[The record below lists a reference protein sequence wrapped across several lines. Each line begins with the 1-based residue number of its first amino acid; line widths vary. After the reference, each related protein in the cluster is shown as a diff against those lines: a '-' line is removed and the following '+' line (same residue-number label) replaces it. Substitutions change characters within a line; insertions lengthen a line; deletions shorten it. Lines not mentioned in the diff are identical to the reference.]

1 MAEYQITYW
10 KDIPTMVTA
19 REGRTRTKTELSPR
33 FMVAVDEAAMRLNL
47 IGSDAYMEAWRRS
60 EWIPRDGTPESLAAA
75 VAAEL
80 EEDYSPAQV
89 RTMLDNYGPSKGGD
103 VSGTDANHAG
113 AQSPAPDYS
122 GHPLLQW
129 LESGRLVVFDGAMG
143 TMLQASGLTDGGAP
157 ELWNVTA
164 GERVKSIYRGYA
176 QAGSNVITTNTFGG
190 TAARLKLHNLQDR
203 VVELNRAGALLAREV
218 AAETGALVAG
228 DIGPSGELIEPVGPL
243 RMDEAQALF
252 AEQVQ
257 GLVEGGVDFILIE
270 TMSHLN
276 EAEAAVR
283 ASLQVAPNLPIAVTL
298 SFDTNFHTMMGVSPR
313 QAVEAISQWGV
324 KLIGANC
331 GNGPA
336 EIETV
341 MTQMAQHRPDGVYL
355 MAQSNAGMPK
365 WADGAISYDGT
376 PEVMAGYALR
386 LRALGVNVIGA
397 CCGSTPEHIA
407 AMSVALQTHA
417 DDPIPGPPAPEETLG
432 QGSIESAESRSARAA
447 ARRAER
453 HTRDE

>member
-10 KDIPTMVTA
+10 KDLPTMVAA
-19 REGRTRTKTELSPR
+19 REGRERVKSELPPR

-47 IGSDAYMEAWRRS
+47 VGSDAYMDGWHRS
-60 EWIPRDGTPESLAAA
+60 KWQPRDGTPQEIAAA
-75 VAAEL
+75 VAAEV
-80 EEDYSPAQV
+80 EVAFPPARV
-89 RTMLDNYGPSKGGD
+89 REILDSYGPSRE
-103 VSGTDANHAG
+103 GTPAAMAALDDA
-113 AQSPAPDYS
+113 
-122 GHPLLQW
+122 GHPLFQW
-129 LESGRLVVFDGAMG
+129 LQDGRVVVFDGAMG

-164 GERVKSIYRGYA
+164 GEKVKSIYRGYA

-203 VVELNRAGALLAREV
+203 VLELNRAGAALAREV

-243 RMDEAQALF
+243 SMAEAQALF
-252 AEQVQ
+252 AEQVR
-257 GLVEGGVDFILIE
+257 GLVEGGVDLILIE

-283 ASLQVAPNLPIAVTL
+283 AAQQVAPQLPIAVTL

-313 QAVEAISQWGV
+313 QAVQTIAAWGV
-324 KLIGANC
+324 RVIGANC

-341 MTQMAQHRPDGVYL
+341 MTQMAQNRPEGVYL
-355 MAQSNAGMPK
+355 MAQSNAGMPR
-365 WADGAISYDGT
+365 WAGGEISYDGT
-376 PEVMAGYALR
+376 PEIMADYAVR
-386 LRALGVNVIGA
+386 LRSLGVNVIGA
-397 CCGSTPEHIA
+397 CCGSTPDHIA
-407 AMSVALQTHA
+407 AMNVSLLTHA
-417 DDPIPGPPAPEETLG
+417 DDPIAGPPTTDAESGGT
-432 QGSIESAESRSARAA
+432 IESAESRSARAA
-447 ARRAER
+447 ARRSDR
-453 HTRDE
+453 RSRSSVS